1 MLPTPVVLGI
11 ATAAWHGVS
20 IDLRVRPRVRE
31 GLRHNGV

>member
-20 IDLRVRPRVRE
+20 IDLRVHPRVWE
-31 GLRHNGV
+31 SLRHNGV